1 MNLLLKSEA
10 TFMIRITGGAFRS
23 RLIKTPNSDRTKP
36 TMDKVRSAVFSS
48 ISDSTINADV
58 LDLFAGSGSYGI
70 EALSRGARSA
80 TFVDKGLIQIK
91 TIIDNLKTLK
101 IEGKVI
107 KSDAFLFL
115 RDCKDMFDII
125 FIDPPYKEIDY
136 NLLLDAV
143 YMANILKENGIIV
156 LESEDDLSFNNK
168 KINNI
173 KKYRYG
179 LAKIYILR

>member
-1 MNLLLKSEA
+1 
-10 TFMIRITGGAFRS
+10 MIRITGGMFRS
-23 RLIKTPNSDRTKP
+23 RLIKTPDSERTKP
-36 TMDKVRSAVFSS
+36 TMDKVRAAVFSS
-48 ISDSTINADV
+48 LSNSVINADV

-70 EALSRGARSA
+70 EALSRGAKSA
-80 TFVDKGLIQIK
+80 TFVDKGSIQVK

-107 KSDAFLFL
+107 KSDAFSFL
-115 RDCKDMFDII
+115 VGSTSLFDII
-125 FIDPPYKEIDY
+125 FIDPPYKEFDY
-136 NLLLDAV
+136 NELLDVV

-179 LAKIYILR
+179 LAKIYMLR